1 MTSERDK
8 PHPERVST
16 DASLHAERTR
26 TDEELAKRAS
36 VIEADADHEVAM
48 ARDRAD
54 DQLKEAR
61 AKADASS
68 ALAAAA
74 GEATTVERAS
84 EDAALSR
91 ERAVADDKLDAE
103 RTQWKRALSML
114 LQHERE
120 ETDDRLL
127 SERERSDE
135 AIASRDDFLGMVSH
149 DLRTLLGGIAM
160 SSAFL
165 LSLPAEGEAGERT
178 HVEARRIRRFT
189 ARMNRLIGDLLDV
202 VSIESGK
209 LHVVPERHDA
219 ARLLNETLEAF
230 QPIASAKGVVISA
243 EARSGATLAR
253 FDHERI
259 LQVLAN
265 LVSNAIKFT
274 ESGGRVGL
282 RIEPA
287 GDDVRF
293 TVRDS
298 GPGVAAE
305 ALDSIF
311 ERFWQADRNDRRGL
325 GLGLY
330 ISRCIVEAH
339 GGKIWVESEPGKGSA
354 FHFTL
359 PGARRAEATRAK

>member
-1 MTSERDK
+1 
-8 PHPERVST
+8 
-16 DASLHAERTR
+16 
-26 TDEELAKRAS
+26 
-36 VIEADADHEVAM
+36 
-48 ARDRAD
+48 
-54 DQLKEAR
+54 LK
-61 AKADASS
+61 
-68 ALAAAA
+68 
-74 GEATTVERAS
+74 VERAAAD
-84 EDAALSR
+84 EALRRERMEEARTLAALLPLER
-91 ERAVADDKLDAE
+91 EKTDRYLLTERA
-103 RTQWKRALSML
+103 
-114 LQHERE
+114 
-120 ETDDRLL
+120 
-127 SERERSDE
+127 RSDD
-135 AIASRDDFLGMVSH
+135 AVAHRDDFLGMVSH

-160 SSAFL
+160 SAAFL

-209 LHVVPERHDA
+209 LQVVPERHDA

-230 QPIASAKGVVISA
+230 QPIASAKGVAIGTEVRGGSA
-243 EARSGATLAR
+243 LAS

-305 ALDSIF
+305 AADSIF